1 MVDEE
6 RARTPNS
13 PVAQQRRARQINGV
27 KKQPSLL
34 FEKSQF
40 GHHHRPA
47 CMHFKHYLPPC
58 TACRQLHGKPTTK
71 DTQKLSSQMGKIS
84 CLRKSTCVVMW

>member
-71 DTQKLSSQMGKIS
+71 DTQK
-84 CLRKSTCVVMW
+84 